1 MINKKGFTI
10 IEILAVIALIG
21 IVAVLVI
28 PRITDMDSKTKVK
41 MYNAKIEKALGAS
54 YKYGIDNIDTLS
66 NSECTN
72 VTIGTLIRLKYLS
85 ADDDTG
91 YQMINPKNNKSMN
104 NVSICLKFID
114 GEVVSSING

>member
-28 PRITDMDSKTKVK
+28 PRITNMDSKTKVK

-85 ADDDTG
+85 ADDETG

>member
-41 MYNAKIEKALGAS
+41 MYNAKIEKALVAS

-85 ADDDTG
+85 ADDETG